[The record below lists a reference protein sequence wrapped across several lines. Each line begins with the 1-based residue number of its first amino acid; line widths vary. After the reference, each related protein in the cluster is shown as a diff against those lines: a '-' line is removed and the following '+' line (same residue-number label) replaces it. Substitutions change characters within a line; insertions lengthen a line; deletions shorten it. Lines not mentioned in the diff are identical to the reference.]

1 VLDLRNDRLAPAPHG
16 IVRVGQLRLGH
27 RAAEAQRQ
35 LGRIIAETKMT
46 DTAFASGEQHVTEAA
61 GGGDEADRTG
71 HRASPSI
78 GAHCVGVT
86 VSVASSPSLPRA
98 AGSDSPESAAHGAM
112 AKSENG

>member
-27 RAAEAQRQ
+27 RAAEALRQ

-46 DTAFASGEQHVTEAA
+46 DTALAGGEQHVAEAA
-61 GGGDEADRTG
+61 GGGDESDRAG

-78 GAHCVGVT
+78 WARSVGATFGVARSPRMT
-86 VSVASSPSLPRA
+86 QPARPDSS
-98 AGSDSPESAAHGAM
+98 ESAAHGAM